1 MGRPREFDPDAVLD
15 QCMKVFWS
23 KGYEA
28 TSLDDLLR
36 ETGLARQSLYNGF
49 GGKHALFLAALRRYD
64 EQSDQMLR
72 ESFGGNRLVRD
83 ALLTFMLGIVER
95 SEERR
100 RRGCFMVNSA
110 VELSPHD
117 PETAR
122 LVAAQHRSMERF
134 LQRELEGAKA
144 RGEISVEKSPRA
156 LARFL
161 VGFLNG
167 LNVVAKVNP
176 DRAALRDMVNVAL
189 QALD

>member
-1 MGRPREFDPDAVLD
+1 MGRPREFDPDEVLD

-72 ESFGGNRLVRD
+72 ESFEGNRPVRD
-83 ALLTFMLGIVER
+83 ALLTFMLGIVDR

-117 PETAR
+117 PETAK

-144 RGEISVEKSPRA
+144 RGEIPVEKNPRA

>member
-1 MGRPREFDPDAVLD
+1 
-15 QCMKVFWS
+15 
-23 KGYEA
+23 
-28 TSLDDLLR
+28 
-36 ETGLARQSLYNGF
+36 
-49 GGKHALFLAALRRYD
+49 
-64 EQSDQMLR
+64 
-72 ESFGGNRLVRD
+72 
-83 ALLTFMLGIVER
+83 
-95 SEERR
+95 
-100 RRGCFMVNSA
+100 
-110 VELSPHD
+110 
-117 PETAR
+117 
-122 LVAAQHRSMERF
+122 MERF

>member
-1 MGRPREFDPDAVLD
+1 MGRPREFDPDEVLD

-64 EQSDQMLR
+64 EQSDLMLR
-72 ESFGGNRLVRD
+72 ESFGGNRPVRD
-83 ALLTFMLGIVER
+83 ALLTFMLGIVDR
-95 SEERR
+95 SDERR

-117 PETAR
+117 PETAK

-134 LQRELEGAKA
+134 LQRELDGAKA
-144 RGEISVEKSPRA
+144 RGEIPAGKNPRA

>member
-1 MGRPREFDPDAVLD
+1 MGRPREFDPDEVLD

-64 EQSDQMLR
+64 EQSGQLLR
-72 ESFGGNRLVRD
+72 ESFERDRPVRD
-83 ALLTFMLGIVER
+83 ALLTFMLAIVDR

-117 PETAR
+117 PETAK

-134 LQRELEGAKA
+134 LQRELEQAKA
-144 RGEISVEKSPRA
+144 RGEISVEKDPRA